1 MWGISCVRL
10 VGYRCESCLEARP
23 NTIKI
28 TNTPLTGPC
37 IKAGNHRYGL
47 GGEGR
52 EVVEE
57 GEGAEGV
64 ERLVG
69 LIEVGVVNL
78 VRRGQS
84 NSIEFILYLAV

>member
-1 MWGISCVRL
+1 MRAAAPLEDYHKYRL
-10 VGYRCESCLEARP
+10 SRKSQVWARRS
-23 NTIKI
+23 K
-28 TNTPLTGPC
+28 GH
-37 IKAGNHRYGL
+37 GR

-69 LIEVGVVNL
+69 VIEVGVVNL

-84 NSIEFILYLAV
+84 NFIEFILYLAV

>member
-1 MWGISCVRL
+1 MRAAAP
-10 VGYRCESCLEARP
+10 LEDYHKYQLSRKSQVWAR
-23 NTIKI
+23 
-28 TNTPLTGPC
+28 
-37 IKAGNHRYGL
+37 RSRGL

-69 LIEVGVVNL
+69 LIEVGGVNL

-84 NSIEFILYLAV
+84 NFIEFILYLAV